1 MENVVI
7 KVLNLE
13 HGQKVKKYFQ
23 SLNLPKSTLRLDR
36 LETFKWLE
44 DSYYGVKN
52 NEFGCWL
59 KDNTL
64 NIITLPEEDLKKW
77 KIRVTPQNKEELTQ
91 WLKRQPNIDRSYD
104 VKGYVTSIPRSDNSY
119 MDYGENE
126 TCEEIDIET
135 FRKITT
141 PEKWWVR
148 FTGDD
153 VKDQVI
159 FDWFNQGIG
168 EASYKI
174 KDRIKFNKGLVYP
187 SKVEGRIFSAYTHMM
202 DNDRLPEKYTEISYE
217 QFLEIAKPITVG
229 TPDAST
235 QDSITDIKTV
245 SQPQKP
251 MNAIKTK
258 TIKING
264 LDREVTVAVLITAGT
279 KIKAGYSVK
288 NPEDKTNQ
296 ELANMIALGRA
307 DKEKTAIDTGM
318 YITDS
323 MRKKFILYAIAD
335 NIFGQ
340 IERGTIQIKGVK

>member
-1 MENVVI
+1 
-7 KVLNLE
+7 
-13 HGQKVKKYFQ
+13 
-23 SLNLPKSTLRLDR
+23 
-36 LETFKWLE
+36 
-44 DSYYGVKN
+44 
-52 NEFGCWL
+52 
-59 KDNTL
+59 
-64 NIITLPEEDLKKW
+64 
-77 KIRVTPQNKEELTQ
+77 
-91 WLKRQPNIDRSYD
+91 
-104 VKGYVTSIPRSDNSY
+104 
-119 MDYGENE
+119 
-126 TCEEIDIET
+126 
-135 FRKITT
+135 
-141 PEKWWVR
+141 
-148 FTGDD
+148 
-153 VKDQVI
+153 
-159 FDWFNQGIG
+159 
-168 EASYKI
+168 
-174 KDRIKFNKGLVYP
+174 
-187 SKVEGRIFSAYTHMM
+187 MM